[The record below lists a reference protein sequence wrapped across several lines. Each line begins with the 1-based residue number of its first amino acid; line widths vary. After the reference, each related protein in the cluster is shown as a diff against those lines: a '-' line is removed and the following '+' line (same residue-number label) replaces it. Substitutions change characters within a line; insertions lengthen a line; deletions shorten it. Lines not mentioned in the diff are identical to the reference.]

1 MSASAPIQH
10 RPPTS
15 LPPVPTSA
23 VPAPAAAPA
32 ARCAP
37 DAYQRGAR
45 ADAPTSIA
53 PVQARC
59 AAPKGTLGTF
69 TSGDAGFNTNSQ
81 WFDTGKEVIV
91 FDAQFDAKDTQAL
104 IDQIHSRTSSPIK
117 YVVVTHPNPD
127 KFNGAKAFQAEGAQI
142 VMSRETA
149 NALHDVHQ
157 YKKDFFIKNMGY
169 TEETYPKEPT
179 PDLVF
184 DDHLELPPGGDLAG
198 PKVELQELHHPG
210 VSSNQTVAYLP
221 SQRALIVGDLVHHG
235 THAWLEGGIVGGAPK
250 PALDDWRKDL
260 VQLASTPEY
269 EGATVYGGRGTSAPL
284 DQAVDDQLAYLDG
297 MEGLVKGFVAEK
309 GPEAFLGG
317 GDTSALYQE
326 LAQRAHDAYPELGLQ
341 SLIQYGAYGLA
352 TTVARQ
358 LAAPK
363 GE

>member
-1 MSASAPIQH
+1 MNAPASIQNRPAPIA
-10 RPPTS
+10 PAP
-15 LPPVPTSA
+15 LAPAAP
-23 VPAPAAAPA
+23 PAPASPVAATARNA
-32 ARCAP
+32 A
-37 DAYQRGAR
+37 DAYRPGAE
-45 ADAPTSIA
+45 ADATTSIA

-59 AAPKGTLGTF
+59 AAPTGTLGTF

-104 IDQIHSRTSSPIK
+104 IDQIHSQTRSPIK

-149 NALHDVHQ
+149 DALHDVHQ

-184 DDHLELPPGGDLAG
+184 DDRLELPPGGDPVG
-198 PKVELQELHHPG
+198 PKVELQELHHHG

-221 SQRALIVGDLVHHG
+221 SQQALIVGDLIHHG
-235 THAWLEGGIVGGAPK
+235 THAWLEGGIVNGAPK
-250 PALDDWRKDL
+250 PTLDDWRQDL
-260 VQLASTPEY
+260 AQLANTPEY
-269 EGATVYGGRGTSAPL
+269 QGATVYGGRGASAPL
-284 DQAVDDQLAYLDG
+284 DQAVDDQLGYLDG
-297 MEGLVKGFVAEK
+297 MERLVKGFVAEK
-309 GPEAFLGG
+309 GPETFLGG

-326 LAQRAHDAYPELGLQ
+326 L
-341 SLIQYGAYGLA
+341 
-352 TTVARQ
+352 
-358 LAAPK
+358 
-363 GE
+363 

>member
-1 MSASAPIQH
+1 MNATAPIQR
-10 RPPTS
+10 RPAT
-15 LPPVPTSA
+15 V
-23 VPAPAAAPA
+23 VPAAPPALEVPAAPA
-32 ARCAP
+32 RSAP
-37 DAYQRGAR
+37 DAYRPGAK

-59 AAPKGTLGTF
+59 AAPTGTLGTF

-104 IDQIHSRTSSPIK
+104 IDQIHSQTTSPIK

-157 YKKDFFIKNMGY
+157 YKKDFFIKNMGF

-179 PDLVF
+179 PDVVF
-184 DDHLELPPGGDLAG
+184 DDHLELPPGGDPVG
-198 PKVELQELHHPG
+198 PKVELRELHRPG
-210 VSSNQTVAYLP
+210 VSSNQTVAWLP
-221 SQRALIVGDLVHHG
+221 SQKALIVGDLVHHG

-250 PALDDWRKDL
+250 PTLDDWRRDL
-260 VQLASTPEY
+260 VQLAFTPEY
-269 EGATVYGGRGTSAPL
+269 EGATVYGGRGASAPL
-284 DQAVDDQLAYLDG
+284 DQAVDDQLSYLDG
-297 MEGLVKGFVAEK
+297 MEGLVRGFVAEK
-309 GPEAFLGG
+309 GPGAFTGG

-352 TTVARQ
+352 ASVARE
-358 LAAPK
+358 LEGARR
-363 GE
+363 